1 MTSALNTGKGRCP
14 STARLLVQP
23 VQAVIELGASGDVRA
38 KLLNAVHHANRHGA
52 TDDFIAVALPAM
64 RMGRNCALPG
74 HDIELIGSEA
84 SLAALVN
91 LDGVQSLIRRGMLQ
105 ELQVDEVEVTPGE
118 IGAAYVRDRS
128 CEKHTA
134 GWLRRNKARA
144 RRRGKPW
151 TEGSTQAKHNDL
163 SALAL
168 SYGSAVLHVRQIL
181 TEMTDAPLMVS
192 TYGFSSPSPGHQAVL
207 PVYPDAAHEAESA
220 A

>member
-1 MTSALNTGKGRCP
+1 MTGALNTGKGRCP
-14 STARLLVQP
+14 GTARLLVQP
-23 VQAVIELGASGDVRA
+23 VQAVIELGASGDVRT

-52 TDDFIAVALPAM
+52 EEDFIAVSLPSM

-84 SLAALVN
+84 SLAALIN

-105 ELQVDEVEVTPGE
+105 ELQVDEVEVTLDE

-128 CEKHTA
+128 CEKHTS

-144 RRRGKPW
+144 ERRGKAW
-151 TEGSTQAKHNDL
+151 SEWSAQVKRNDL
-163 SALAL
+163 STLAL
-168 SYGSAVLHVRQIL
+168 PYGSTVLHIRQIL
-181 TEMTDAPLMVS
+181 ARMTDAPLMVS
-192 TYGFSSPSPGHQAVL
+192 TYGFSSPGPDHQAVL
-207 PVYPDAAHEAESA
+207 PVYPDAAREAENA